1 VKRIFPSRALG
12 LALVILSLSARAQ
25 TLTDPP
31 PPPPEDAV
39 DANTPLTA
47 PPPPPTDV
55 EPQPEVQL
63 PKEVED
69 ENYSRVRFAPTAKAM
84 LVGINGGGPIEGVVV
99 LSSLRAGL
107 RASLT
112 PRRPERYAWGVGLA
126 LELGLEGLGVLPQ
139 GQQAWG
145 MGLTLKFGPAA
156 VTRGGLYFPYV
167 DFYLLYTAV
176 PSRFGFAQKFGAG
189 LNFNLVALLSAD
201 DGSGKS
207 GFWGGNGGG
216 SAALAALAVLSL
228 VMPAVELV
236 WTPAT
241 TWFPWSTLEVRFGVG
256 F

>member
-1 VKRIFPSRALG
+1 V
-12 LALVILSLSARAQ
+12 VLSLSAQGAE
-25 TLTDPP
+25 LTAPP
-31 PPPPEDAV
+31 PPPQSEEGDVAAPPSE
-39 DANTPLTA
+39 

-55 EPQPEVQL
+55 EPQPTVQL

-69 ENYSRVRFAPTAKAM
+69 ENYSKIRFAPTAHV
-84 LVGINGGGPIEGVVV
+84 LIVGINGGGPIEGMV
-99 LSSLRAGL
+99 LASSLRAGL
-107 RASLT
+107 RASIT
-112 PRRPERYAWGVGLA
+112 ARRPERYAWGVGLS

-139 GQQAWG
+139 GPQAFG
-145 MGLTLKFGPAA
+145 MGITLKFGPAA
-156 VTRGGLYFPYV
+156 VTRGGLYFPYL

-207 GFWGGNGGG
+207 SLWGGNSGG
-216 SAALAALAVLSL
+216 SAALAAVAVLSL
-228 VMPAVELV
+228 VMPNVEMV

-241 TWFPWSTLEVRFGVG
+241 VWFPWSTLEVRFGAA